1 MQGRLDLPRQP
12 LSVAICRLQ
21 LTPLGAVGA
30 IKVLQGHLREL
41 PLHALLATAGNRECR
56 FVRQHLL
63 KRRPKLGFFPHLRL
77 RIYRR
82 LLTLLLKCRD
92 TPDQIGL
99 FGALSVKIG
108 AQPMNLA
115 SPDLPLPLG
124 LIIRMLRLVLRF
136 RLRLVWLG
144 LDLVAVGVD
153 GAKVEIVVSGRGAV
167 IRWREVAFFRH
178 FRYSRR

>member
-1 MQGRLDLPRQP
+1 LLRQP
-12 LSVAICRLQ
+12 LSGAICRLQ

-77 RIYRR
+77 RIDRR

-99 FGALSVKIG
+99 FGALSVKIS

-124 LIIRMLRLVLRF
+124 LIIRMLRLVELWVRF
-136 RLRLVWLG
+136 RIVWLG
-144 LDLVAVGVD
+144 LDLVAIGVD
-153 GAKVEIVVSGRGAV
+153 GSKVEIVVSGRGAV
-167 IRWREVAFFRH
+167 VIRWREVAFFRH
-178 FRYSRR
+178 LRYSRR